1 VGDPCTDL
9 LANAPASR
17 CPACAAALRPGA
29 PWCTLCYAD
38 LRPAPETPAEPAPAP
53 VRQPRFDPL
62 TAPVEMLGL
71 PGRHAVAD
79 SLGPVVDPPP
89 TAGAAWWPC
98 SACGTGNPL
107 IESVCSACGTG
118 FLAGVREAEG
128 PLLLVPGVGD
138 LAALS
143 RAQRLGMAASV
154 VLMVSLVTAILALLT
169 G

>member
-1 VGDPCTDL
+1 VGDPYADL

-38 LRPAPETPAEPAPAP
+38 LRPAPEPAPALAP
-53 VRQPRFDPL
+53 APARQPRFDPL
-62 TAPVEMLGL
+62 TAPAEVLGL
-71 PGRHAVAD
+71 PGRHAAAD
-79 SLGPVVDPPP
+79 GLGPAAGPPP
-89 TAGAAWWPC
+89 TAAAAWWPC

-107 IESVCSACGTG
+107 TESVCSACGTG

-143 RAQRLGMAASV
+143 RTQRLGMAAGLV
-154 VLMVSLVTAILALLT
+154 VMVSLITAILALLT